1 MATTTNIN
9 SGYAGALAGDIFIQA
24 FKKSDTITK
33 NAITVLPN
41 NIGTGFLPKL
51 EYAADFQDYACGFTP
66 EGEVDYTDVEVTLKK
81 LKIEHELCKD
91 EFHQT
96 FQAQTQGLFGAA
108 NEIPSDIQS
117 AILLAIVENLG
128 AKVDNYIWNRATLG
142 LIAKMKA
149 NGSGVVEVQSS
160 AINKGNV
167 VAEVEKAYD
176 AVIDEV
182 MDDEDLVMVT
192 SKKVLKLYKQAVAS
206 QGLNTTVGDKE
217 LDFLGLR
224 MESIGAITGDQIFIY
239 RVKNLGFLTGL
250 ESDLNNVSV
259 KDMDESDLSGTIR
272 TKVVL
277 EIGVGFS
284 FGSEIVFYG
293 DFA

>member
-1 MATTTNIN
+1 MATTETID
-9 SGYAGALAGDIFIQA
+9 SGYNGALAGEIFVQA
-24 FKKSDTITK
+24 FKKSDSIAK
-33 NAITVLPN
+33 NAVTVLPN

-51 EYAADFQDYACGFTP
+51 SYSAELQDYACGFDPT
-66 EGEVDYTDVEVTLKK
+66 GEVTYKDVEVTLKK
-81 LKIEHELCKD
+81 FKIDHEVCKG

-96 FQAQTQGLFGAA
+96 FQAQSAGLFSASS
-108 NEIPSDIQS
+108 EIPADIQS

-128 AKVDNYIWNRATLG
+128 AKVDDFIWNHPTLG
-142 LIAKMKA
+142 LIAKMEA
-149 NGSGVVEVQSS
+149 AGSNVVEVQSS
-160 AINKGNV
+160 AITKSNV
-167 VAEVEKAYD
+167 VVEVEKAYD

-182 MDDEDLVMVT
+182 MDDEDLVLVT
-192 SKKVLKLYKQAVAS
+192 SKKVLKLYKQAVAA

-224 MESIGAITGDQIFIY
+224 MESIGAIAGDQIFIY
-239 RVKNLGFLTGL
+239 RVKNVGFLTGL
-250 ESDLNNVSV
+250 EADLNEVRV

-277 EIGVGFS
+277 EMGAGFS
-284 FGSEIVFYG
+284 FGEEIVFYG

>member
-1 MATTTNIN
+1 MATTENVD
-9 SGYAGALAGDIFIQA
+9 SGYNGALAGEIFVQA
-24 FKKSDTITK
+24 FKKSDSIAK
-33 NAITVLPN
+33 NAVTVLPN

-51 EYAADFQDYACGFTP
+51 SYSAELQDYACGFDP
-66 EGEVDYTDVEVTLKK
+66 EGEVTYKDVEVTLKK
-81 LKIEHELCKD
+81 FKIDHELCKD

-96 FQAQTQGLFGAA
+96 FQAQSAGLFSASS
-108 NEIPSDIQS
+108 EIPADIQS

-128 AKVDNYIWNRATLG
+128 AKVDNFIWNAATLG
-142 LIAKMKA
+142 IFAKLAADADTIEVQNTTITKA
-149 NGSGVVEVQSS
+149 NVVE
-160 AINKGNV
+160 
-167 VAEVEKAYD
+167 EVEKAYN
-176 AVIDEV
+176 AIIDEV
-182 MDDEDLVMVT
+182 MDEEDLVLVT
-192 SKKVLKLYKQAVAS
+192 SKKVLKLYKQAVAA

-224 MESIGAITGDQIFIY
+224 MESVGAIAGDQIVIY

-250 ESDLNNVSV
+250 ESDLNQVNV

-277 EIGVGFS
+277 EMGVGFS
-284 FGSEIVFYG
+284 FASQIVWYG

>member
-1 MATTTNIN
+1 MATQVSIN
-9 SGYAGALAGDIFIQA
+9 SGYAGALAGEIFVQA
-24 FKKSDTITK
+24 FKKSDTIAK
-33 NAITVLPN
+33 NAITLLPN

-66 EGEVDYTDVEVTLKK
+66 EGDVDYTDVEVTLKK

-96 FQAQTQGLFGAA
+96 FQAQAQGLFGAA
-108 NEIPSDIQS
+108 NEIPADITS

-128 AKVDNYIWNRATLG
+128 AKVDNYIWNRPTLG
-142 LIAKMKA
+142 LIDKMKA
-149 NGSGVVEVQSS
+149 TGSGVIEVQNS
-160 AINKGNV
+160 AITKSNV
-167 VAEVEKAYD
+167 VVEIEKAYD
-176 AVIDEV
+176 AIKDEV

-192 SKKVLKLYKQAVAS
+192 SKKVLKLYKQAVAA
-206 QGLNTTVGDKE
+206 QGLNTTVVDKE

-250 ESDLNNVSV
+250 EADLNNVTV

-284 FGSEIVFYG
+284 FGDEIVFYG
-293 DFA
+293 DFV

>member
-1 MATTTNIN
+1 
-9 SGYAGALAGDIFIQA
+9 
-24 FKKSDTITK
+24 
-33 NAITVLPN
+33 
-41 NIGTGFLPKL
+41 
-51 EYAADFQDYACGFTP
+51 
-66 EGEVDYTDVEVTLKK
+66 VTLKK

-96 FQAQTQGLFGAA
+96 FQAQAQGLFGAA
-108 NEIPSDIQS
+108 NEIPADITS

-128 AKVDNYIWNRATLG
+128 AKVDNYIWNRPTLG
-142 LIAKMKA
+142 LIDKMKA
-149 NGSGVVEVQSS
+149 AGSGVIEVQNS
-160 AINKGNV
+160 AITKSNV
-167 VAEVEKAYD
+167 VVEVEKAYD
-176 AVIDEV
+176 AIKDEV

-192 SKKVLKLYKQAVAS
+192 SKKVLKLYKQAVAA

-250 ESDLNNVSV
+250 EADLNNVTV

-284 FGSEIVFYG
+284 FGDEIVFYG
-293 DFA
+293 DFV